1 MKLNKKVISLIL
13 VGIMIFV
20 AVGCRKEYEVTN
32 KVYYEMGSSI
42 VDVDIN
48 KDNEDTVDK
57 LVYLL
62 AYLLALSSTDFKIF
76 LTDNTS
82 KELYIVDKDYN
93 KNNEFSDA
101 QYGLLDSI
109 IWKLRLEES
118 ISDGN
123 TKIAYNNL
131 IVYLKDIQ
139 EHYDGDILTE
149 KQVEELTEL
158 IDNLKIELYA
168 DGHKYI

>member
-32 KVYYEMGSSI
+32 EVYYEMGSSI

-62 AYLLALSSTDFKIF
+62 ALSSTDFKII

-82 KELYIVDKDYN
+82 KEQYIVDKDYN

-131 IVYLKDIQ
+131 IVYLEDIQ

-168 DGHKYI
+168 DEYRYI